1 MATKHEADDQDL
13 LGTLND
19 RYKSTKD
26 RLWPTLIEPG
36 DADMAFVDGDTC
48 PPAEREIRNKGNR
61 VWIDLDE
68 INQYENQVINDI
80 RANKRAIKFSP
91 TGYGANDATAR
102 FYQDKTREIEYR
114 SKAQIAYTTALQNA
128 VWRAFGYLRIKT
140 DWVQPRI
147 GEKPGPE
154 LFHQDLWICEIAD
167 PNTILPDP
175 DFKRSDLAD
184 MRFLF
189 VLEQFT
195 KDEFKRRWPKARAA
209 NFDRAMT
216 PASSGWITDKSIQVA
231 EYWSKAEVPVMT
243 VALLENADGSSLVV
257 PVKILK
263 AEGAPKGFEF
273 KREREISDTKV
284 TQVLTNGV
292 EILEE
297 HDWIGRDIPFTGCFG
312 KMLWRNKGQGSER
325 TVHSMTRLARPA
337 ATMMSYTATA
347 QAELTRQVPKFPY
360 FFYENSLSV
369 EALELLQ
376 RSYDEPVVGIPVKHT
391 IDGWQ
396 GSPLGF
402 PQRAPWEPPI
412 AALEAQKESYR
423 RSIQAAMG
431 MTFLPTQAQ
440 SRNEKSGEA
449 LKQIESQ
456 SQRGAYHFVD
466 SFNLMLERTGV
477 LLEDLMDRVLIGE
490 REVSTI
496 NEEGDSGSVWINSQ
510 REGGLPSIA
519 GRHAVT
525 ISVGPSDQSER
536 EEANRFTDSIVST
549 PEILGLAGPEGA
561 KKVVAES
568 VRLKN
573 LGPVGDKIADIYD
586 PQQND
591 ENAIPPQAQQMLE
604 QAKQMMQAQQQRIQ
618 ELEQEQASDKLA
630 QETKVMIAGQQDETK
645 KQIAAMQDAQKREA
659 EELRAATD
667 VKLQMMQDTIDRMRL
682 AVEAAK
688 VETQRT
694 HEREMVEIGHQHQL
708 ETGAQGHANAIEMQE
723 RKPEQENG

>member
-1 MATKHEADDQDL
+1 MATEHEPDDQDL
-13 LGTLND
+13 LGEIED
-19 RYKSTKD
+19 RYKATKD
-26 RLWPTLIEPG
+26 RLLPTLIEPG

-91 TGYGANDATAR
+91 TGYGANDDTAR

-128 VWRAFGYLRIKT
+128 VWRGFGYLRIKT

-147 GEKPGPE
+147 GAEPGPE

-167 PNTILPDP
+167 PNTILPDH
-175 DFKRSDLAD
+175 DFKRSDLSD
-184 MRFLF
+184 MRYLF
-189 VLEQFT
+189 VLESFT
-195 KDEFKRRWPKARAA
+195 KEEFKRKWPKARAA
-209 NFDRAMT
+209 SFDRTMAA
-216 PASSGWITDKSIQVA
+216 ASNGWITDKAIQVA
-231 EYWSKAEVPVMT
+231 EYWRKEETPVMT
-243 VALLENADGSSLVV
+243 VALLERADGTPLILQAEV
-257 PVKILK
+257 LK
-263 AEGAPKGFEF
+263 AQGIPEGFEF

-284 TQVLTNGV
+284 TQILTNGV

-360 FFYENSLSV
+360 FFYEQSLSV

-396 GSPLGF
+396 GQPLGF

-477 LLEDLMDRVLIGE
+477 LIEDLMDRVLIGE

-510 REGGLPSIA
+510 RENGLPSIA

-536 EEANRFTDSIVST
+536 DEANRFTDSIVST

-591 ENAIPPQAQQMLE
+591 QNAIPPQAQAMLE
-604 QAKQMMQAQQQRIQ
+604 QAKQMLQAQAQHIQ
-618 ELEQEQASDKLA
+618 ELEQAAASDKRA
-630 QETKVMIAGQQDETK
+630 QDTKLMIAQQSDETK
-645 KQIAAMQDAQKREA
+645 KSIAAMQDAQKRDA
-659 EELRAATD
+659 EEQRSATD
-667 VKLQMMQDTIDRMRL
+667 IRLQQMEDTISRMKL
-682 AVEAAK
+682 AIKAAQI
-688 VETQRT
+688 ETQRT
-694 HEREMVEIGHQHQL
+694 HDREMAELGHQQQL
-708 ETGAQGHANAIEMQE
+708 EAGAQGHANAIEMQD
-723 RKPEQENG
+723 RKPEASE